1 MPPSCPHCSWELC
14 SEHCGKDFPLIVREL
29 IPKCN
34 LYLSSK
40 STWITNV
47 MEIYLTSILSTVFK
61 HLKWID
67 KDLAKFGGKSGHGFY
82 FLNSIIYSTRIY
94 FQIRKL
100 HFWLFFKPYH
110 YHHHCAKSHQSCPS
124 LWDPMDR
131 SLPGSSV
138 PGIVQARILEW
149 VATPSSRGRDLS
161 DPANQHVFCLL
172 HWQAGSLPLVLPGKQ
187 PTTTLKVL
195 FSH

>member
-1 MPPSCPHCSWELC
+1 MHLSCPHCLWELC
-14 SEHCGKDFPLIVREL
+14 SEHCGNDFPLIFREL

-40 STWITNV
+40 STWIINV

-82 FLNSIIYSTRIY
+82 FLNSNIYSKQIY
-94 FQIRKL
+94 FQIQKL

-110 YHHHCAKSHQSCPS
+110 YHHHCAKSHQSCLT
-124 LWDPMDR
+124 LWDPMDVACQA
-131 SLPGSSV
+131 SLSMGLSRQEYWSGLFQGVFLTQGLSPGLLYYRQILHCLNHKGNQNFYNVVFLCSV
-138 PGIVQARILEW
+138 AKL
-149 VATPSSRGRDLS
+149 
-161 DPANQHVFCLL
+161 
-172 HWQAGSLPLVLPGKQ
+172 
-187 PTTTLKVL
+187 
-195 FSH
+195 